1 MAPSLPTRALAA
13 LGLGLW
19 LVGVQSFEG
28 LASTGLALAAA
39 SGLVVLAR
47 SADERTRVLR
57 ATWPVLLW
65 LSWALVAPTLAG
77 ARPSGTGLA
86 RALDWLAV
94 PLGAAALGAT
104 SARTRRGLVWALA
117 GTALLSCMCAGLQH
131 FGVWPDERAF
141 DALAWTRQPYGRVYE
156 EVPGEPGRFMGGGLL
171 FHRLKFAHVT
181 GLVALAALS
190 LRTRWAIALAAA
202 TTLSVWLFPE
212 ARLASVALLVALA
225 VGVVQAT
232 PRPRVAL
239 LGLTGLAVLA
249 ALAVAL
255 SPGLRERLSTSL
267 TAEGSGERRHLLET
281 GLRAVEAHP
290 FAGVGP
296 GNFQP
301 ARFADGST
309 PALVS
314 ENPGK
319 AHNQL
324 LSMAAE
330 TGIPGALLFVFSL
343 AWLWRCSP
351 RRALLTPVLV
361 FFGVLGLGHDPLFQ
375 APFSMALV
383 LALGASLT
391 PPSASAGTAAASPRS
406 PGSPPPAG
414 PASPGTA
421 GTPT

>member
-13 LGLGLW
+13 LGVGLW

-39 SGLVVLAR
+39 SGLVVLVR
-47 SADERTRVLR
+47 SADERRRVLR

-65 LSWALVAPTLAG
+65 LAWALVVPSLAG
-77 ARPSGTGLA
+77 ARPSGSGLA
-86 RALDWLAV
+86 RTFDWLAV
-94 PLGAAALGAT
+94 PLGAAAIGAT
-104 SARTRRGLVWALA
+104 GARARRGLIWALGVTA
-117 GTALLSCMCAGLQH
+117 GVSCLCAGLQH
-131 FGVWPDERAF
+131 FGLWPEERAF

-181 GLVALAALS
+181 GLVALAAFS
-190 LRTRWAIALAAA
+190 VRTRWALALAGVA
-202 TTLSVWLFPE
+202 TLSVWLFPE

-225 VGVVQAT
+225 VGVVQRAR
-232 PRPRVAL
+232 RPRVAL
-239 LGLTGLAVLA
+239 LALAGLGALA
-249 ALAVAL
+249 AAVVAV

-267 TAEGSGERRHLLET
+267 TAEGSGERHHLLET

-290 FAGVGP
+290 LAGVGA

-301 ARFADGST
+301 GRFADGST

-330 TGIPGALLFVFSL
+330 TGLPGALLFVFAL
-343 AWLWRCSP
+343 FWLWRCAP
-351 RRALLTPVLV
+351 RRELLGPVLV

-383 LALGASLT
+383 LVLAASLT

-406 PGSPPPAG
+406 PGSPPPAD